1 MLTTNITD
9 LCQMATDQE
18 LNMIRSV
25 ASNHIKW
32 RREHRKE
39 LNEAN
44 VTGLCRCG
52 ATIHH
57 QANPLRDRGY
67 MIGIECDQC
76 R

>member
-25 ASNHIKW
+25 ASQHIKW
-32 RREHRKE
+32 RRQHQLE
-39 LNEAN
+39 LKRCND
-44 VTGLCRCG
+44 TGRCRCG
-52 ATIHH
+52 DTLSAS
-57 QANPLRDRGY
+57 NPLRDRGY